1 MMPMPDLNKLA
12 DAIHQENLK
21 WWQDLETGEPI
32 QTPMGQKEMLMISEV
47 AEAME
52 GLRKGLPDD
61 KLPHRDMAEV
71 EAADYVIRVLDFAA
85 AHKATVYGYEYPL
98 PEHIEDT
105 DAELLLHM
113 CNAAIRLY
121 LHMAVKRNDG
131 LDHDELCSRVSDCIV
146 TARVFCD
153 RFGYDLWQAVEEKR
167 AFNRERPDH
176 KIENRMKEGGKKW

>member
-12 DAIHQENLK
+12 DAIHQENMK

-52 GLRKGLPDD
+52 GLRKGLADD

-85 AHKATVYGYEYPL
+85 AHKIPVHEYTVPNPASVFE
-98 PEHIEDT
+98 T
-105 DAELLLHM
+105 DAELLLSM
-113 CNAAIRLY
+113 CRNAEYLY
-121 LHMAVKRNDG
+121 RVMSVAEADRDMNTVSGH
-131 LDHDELCSRVSDCIV
+131 VSDCV
-146 TARVFCD
+146 ASAQVFCD
-153 RFGYDLWQAVEEKR
+153 RFGYDLWAAVEEKR

-176 KIENRMKEGGKKW
+176 KPENRKQEGGKKW